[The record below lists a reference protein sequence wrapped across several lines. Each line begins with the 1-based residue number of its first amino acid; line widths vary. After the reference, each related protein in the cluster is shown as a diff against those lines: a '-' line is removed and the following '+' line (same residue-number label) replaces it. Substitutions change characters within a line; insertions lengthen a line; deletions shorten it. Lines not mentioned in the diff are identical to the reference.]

1 MTQPSGKSV
10 IHVDDI
16 LYGLIDTG
24 ASDSILSAEAIASIH
39 RMAEE
44 TLGLKISKIKIDEK
58 NAKIK
63 VSYKKSKN

>member
-1 MTQPSGKSV
+1 MTQPSGKPL

-16 LYGLIDTG
+16 LYGPIDTG
-24 ASDSILSAEAIASIH
+24 ASHSILSAEAIASIH
-39 RMAEE
+39 CMAKE
-44 TLGLKISKIKIDEK
+44 TLGLNVSKITIDEK